1 MQGAK
6 DAKYFP
12 NRQPG
17 SADDQDIITD
27 ENAPNLRHEQQPI
40 HDATPQENQ
49 ATLPEHATVE
59 KRRKPPENIVL
70 QCVSTKSFA
79 IMYEEEN
86 SGEEV

>member
-1 MQGAK
+1 MQGAE
-6 DAKYFP
+6 DSEYFP

-40 HDATPQENQ
+40 IHDATPQEDQ

-59 KRRKPPENIVL
+59 KRRKSTREHRPPVRFHEARVWL
-70 QCVSTKSFA
+70 
-79 IMYEEEN
+79 
-86 SGEEV
+86 